1 MVENDHPLSTWIGV
15 VSGDDLSTSDDP
27 SRKGRPQEVKVQ
39 TWELASRPVVC
50 SLPQLR
56 EC

>member
-27 SRKGRPQEVKVQ
+27 SRNGRPQEVKVQ